1 MTPNPTNWTISDIHS
16 VEKTPASPGYIQGQ
30 ISGLVFNSTTCRC
43 KVETINPTTGEYRI
57 VLQGT
62 LDMTGGNFSPNF
74 NG

>member
-1 MTPNPTNWTISDIHS
+1 MPTNSSNWSVNDIHC
-16 VEKTPASPGYIQGQ
+16 VEKTPASPGYIQNQ
-30 ISGLVFNSTTCRC
+30 ISSLVFNSTACRC

-62 LDMTGGNFSPNF
+62 LDVTGTGPGPNF

>member
-1 MTPNPTNWTISDIHS
+1 MTNNPTNWSVNDIHC
-16 VEKTPASPGYIQGQ
+16 VEKSPASPGYIQSQ
-30 ISGLVFNSTTCRC
+30 ISGLVFNSTACRC

-62 LDMTGGNFSPNF
+62 LDVTGTGHGPNF